1 MRGWAARAEALPG
14 RGAATL
20 PLRAARLGSPSRR
33 GRRGRRLPAAS
44 AGKAGLAAR
53 RAAAVL
59 RGAQAGSGAV
69 LRRVAAFCLLLLWF
83 PPKAERLPSQK
94 RHSVAFY
101 LLLPGCAVARCQL
114 CAGHHGLLSLPVPE
128 GIHWRGGAFCLWRST
143 GRARKREGLWST
155 VTGAGL
161 RPGFPLALASP
172 MCVPQVRG
180 KTS

>member
-1 MRGWAARAEALPG
+1 MRGRAARAEALPG
-14 RGAATL
+14 KGAATL
-20 PLRAARLGSPSRR
+20 PLRAARLGSP
-33 GRRGRRLPAAS
+33 GRRGCRLPAAS

-128 GIHWRGGAFCLWRST
+128 GIHWCGGAFCLWRST
-143 GRARKREGLWST
+143 GRARKDC
-155 VTGAGL
+155 GAL
-161 RPGFPLALASP
+161 RQVQDCAPGFLLLSP
-172 MCVPQVRG
+172 VQCAFL
-180 KTS
+180 K